1 MKRLAVIILI
11 ILASVV
17 AFSGYFYY
25 RWIQFNNFSPISG
38 SWPYPET
45 SEERERQGRSLLSPE
60 LGQIK
65 NGKIF
70 TSSDNNFQFRYP
82 DDWVLTSQ
90 NPRTQAEKKEIIE
103 AWKLTSF
110 PPNSVQKT
118 SLPQGSVSMDLEI
131 SNNIYNKDLIG
142 LFPCETLEIMECREV
157 KINGIVYR
165 RTITKLRSGGQAITL
180 ATIKNSRIYKMTAYP
195 TPGEKEAKAVEEIQ
209 TVLNTFRFSGQS

>member
-17 AFSGYFYY
+17 AFSGYFFY

-38 SWPYPET
+38 AWPYPQT
-45 SEERERQGRSLLSPE
+45 SEERERQGTMPLSPQ
-60 LGQIK
+60 LGEIK

-82 DDWVLTSQ
+82 DDWTLVAQ

-110 PPNSVQKT
+110 NPNSLKKT
-118 SLPQGSVSMDLEI
+118 NPLPQGSVSLDLEI
-131 SNNIYNKDLIG
+131 ANNIYNKDLIG
-142 LFPCETLEIMECREV
+142 LFPCESLEIMECRDV
-157 KINGIVYR
+157 KINGVIYR

-180 ATIKNSRIYKMTAYP
+180 ATLRDHRIYKVTAYP
-195 TPGEKEAKAVEEIQ
+195 TPGEKEADAVKDIQ
-209 TVLNTFRFSGQS
+209 TVLNTFRFSGS